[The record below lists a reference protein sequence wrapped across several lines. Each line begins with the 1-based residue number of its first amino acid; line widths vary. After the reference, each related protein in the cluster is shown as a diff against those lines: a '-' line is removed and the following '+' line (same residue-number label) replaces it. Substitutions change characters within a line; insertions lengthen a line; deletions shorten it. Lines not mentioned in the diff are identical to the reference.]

1 MKGEEEGPAGLRE
14 LDRHWTLRVKE
25 DAEREQGERVEREE
39 RKGRKEGGE
48 KKDGKTNAIKIRFS
62 FYFSV
67 YSQFLSWEIPWIQEP
82 GGLQSLGSQR
92 VRHNLVT
99 KQQQQKSTKNLI
111 SSKTV
116 F

>member
-1 MKGEEEGPAGLRE
+1 MKSEEGGPAGLRE

-39 RKGRKEGGE
+39 RKGRKEGRE

-67 YSQFLSWEIPWIQEP
+67 YSQFLSPSPSSLFSIQP
-82 GGLQSLGSQR
+82 ISL
-92 VRHNLVT
+92 VLNLNVDLGV
-99 KQQQQKSTKNLI
+99 K
-111 SSKTV
+111 
-116 F
+116 FEC